1 MSRRTKGVIEST
13 MAGIR
18 VSSVS
23 STTMFQGAELPGA
36 ELPGAE
42 APGRRP
48 GKEKLGAARAR
59 AQSGAAARNRRRET
73 GEVRKN
79 ELWKNE
85 VWQFTEFINQLLKVF
100 LRLVRPCI
108 CPGFVPGEGLEPIR
122 KRWRSNWMTETKR
135 RSPRAAV
142 SRTASVLR
150 LLPARRTNDN
160 DLQITERQT
169 SLRRS
174 AASASQRVQL
184 GRVGV
189 GICVCV
195 ISIFSNF

>member
-23 STTMFQGAELPGA
+23 STTMFQGA

-100 LRLVRPCI
+100 LRLVRRW
-108 CPGFVPGEGLEPIR
+108 PIR
-122 KRWRSNWMTETKR
+122 SEEHTSE
-135 RSPRAAV
+135 
-142 SRTASVLR
+142 
-150 LLPARRTNDN
+150 
-160 DLQITERQT
+160 LQ
-169 SLRRS
+169 S
-174 AASASQRVQL
+174 
-184 GRVGV
+184 
-189 GICVCV
+189 
-195 ISIFSNF
+195 

>member
-36 ELPGAE
+36 E

-48 GKEKLGAARAR
+48 GKGEAGSRPGTRPERRGGEEQKEGDWGAAEERAMEER
-59 AQSGAAARNRRRET
+59 GMAIHGVYQPTPQGFSPACSPLADSSGNCASI
-73 GEVRKN
+73 V
-79 ELWKNE
+79 
-85 VWQFTEFINQLLKVF
+85 TE
-100 LRLVRPCI
+100 
-108 CPGFVPGEGLEPIR
+108 EGLDPIR
-122 KRWRSNWMTETKR
+122 KRWRSSWVTERKR

-150 LLPARRTNDN
+150 FLPARRPNYN

-174 AASASQRVQL
+174 AASAR
-184 GRVGV
+184 
-189 GICVCV
+189 
-195 ISIFSNF
+195 

>member
-18 VSSVS
+18 VGSVS
-23 STTMFQGAELPGA
+23 RTTMFQGAELPRA
-36 ELPGAE
+36 DLRGAE

-100 LRLVRPCI
+100 LRLVRRW
-108 CPGFVPGEGLEPIR
+108 PIR
-122 KRWRSNWMTETKR
+122 
-135 RSPRAAV
+135 
-142 SRTASVLR
+142 
-150 LLPARRTNDN
+150 PAIAPA
-160 DLQITERQT
+160 L
-169 SLRRS
+169 
-174 AASASQRVQL
+174 
-184 GRVGV
+184 
-189 GICVCV
+189 
-195 ISIFSNF
+195 